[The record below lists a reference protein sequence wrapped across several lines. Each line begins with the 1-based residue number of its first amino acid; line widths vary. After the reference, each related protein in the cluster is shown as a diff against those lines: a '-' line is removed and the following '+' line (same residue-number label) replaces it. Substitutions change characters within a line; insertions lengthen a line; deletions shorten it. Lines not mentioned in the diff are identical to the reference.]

1 METIC
6 FCEHTLSWFKS
17 YLSKWALIVNI
28 DDKFSNSSKI
38 YCGVSKGWIRGPL
51 VFLVYFNEM
60 PQAVSTNL
68 LLYADDF
75 GLVVQNRDKGK
86 IEKQ

>member
-6 FCEHTLSWFKS
+6 FCEHNLLWFKS
-17 YLSKWALIVNI
+17 YLSERALIVNT
-28 DDKFSNSSKI
+28 DDKFFDSSKI
-38 YCGVSKGWIRGPL
+38 CCGVSKGSIRGPL
-51 VFLVYFNEM
+51 LFLIYFNEM

>member
-6 FCEHTLSWFKS
+6 FCEDTLSWFKS
-17 YLSKWALIVNI
+17 YLSKRALIVNI

-38 YCGVSKGWIRGPL
+38 YCRVSKGSIRGPL
-51 VFLVYFNEM
+51 FFLIYFNEM

-75 GLVVQNRDKGK
+75 GLELQNRDKGK